1 MVASCPALQPGMRLQ
16 SNTDVWEASDS
27 PSLTQGWR
35 PASRQLNVLNFQVGC
50 VTAAVTDWSW
60 RRPGK
65 VTRFVFYRSF
75 FSSLCMGVKMAMI
88 SGVPQC
94 CCWLLQ
100 PAACTEG
107 AFDATLERVAP
118 SCIVHAWMETTSCHI
133 LHCENDLQVQIVHHA
148 ALCEGGHPNPHLAKT
163 SPLSSP
169 EFRRS
174 KQDR

>member
-1 MVASCPALQPGMRLQ
+1 MTSLGDGCLVPRFATGNAAVEYI
-16 SNTDVWEASDS
+16 DVWEASDS
-27 PSLTQGWR
+27 PSLTHWR
-35 PASRQLNVLNFQVGC
+35 PASRQLNVMNFLQVGC

-107 AFDATLERVAP
+107 AFDAILERVAP
-118 SCIVHAWMETTSCHI
+118 SRIVHAWMETTSCHR
-133 LHCENDLQVQIVHHA
+133 LHCENDLQAQIVHHA
-148 ALCEGGHPNPHLAKT
+148 ALY
-163 SPLSSP
+163 
-169 EFRRS
+169 
-174 KQDR
+174 